1 MNRIL
6 LTGNLVKDIK
16 LEKNKNNN
24 PYVKNV
30 IAVKDNWNTDFEK
43 TYFINI
49 ECYNKE
55 TLKEFKNFKK
65 GNLVE
70 IEGKLVVENWKDKQG
85 NWQTYTKVVVFAI
98 RAIEF
103 KKKEK
108 VEVDDNLDWD
118 SL

>member
-16 LEKNKNNN
+16 LEKTKNGK
-24 PYVKNV
+24 PVLKNV
-30 IAVKDNWNTDFEK
+30 IAVKDNWNTEFEK

-49 ECYNKE
+49 ECMKVE
-55 TLKEFKNFKK
+55 TIKEFKQFKK
-65 GNLVE
+65 GSLVE
-70 IEGKLVVENWKDKQG
+70 IEGKLVVENYKDKEG
-85 NWQTYTKVVVFAI
+85 NWKNYTKVVVFEV

-103 KKKEK
+103 KKNKKE
-108 VEVDDNLDWD
+108 VEEEIDWD